1 MKRLFFMVVEF
12 FAGVAV
18 LTFIILFPVS
28 MVSIIT
34 WFFGL

>member
-1 MKRLFFMVVEF
+1 MKRVLFMVVEF
-12 FAGVAV
+12 FVGMVAV
-18 LTFIILFPVS
+18 AFIILFPVS

>member
-1 MKRLFFMVVEF
+1 MKRVFFAVLEF
-12 FAGVAV
+12 FAGLTV
-18 LTFIILFPVS
+18 LTFIILFPAS

>member
-12 FAGVAV
+12 FFGVVAV
-18 LTFIILFPVS
+18 AFIILFPVS

>member
-1 MKRLFFMVVEF
+1 MKRLVFMVIEF
-12 FAGVAV
+12 FVGLAV

-28 MVSIIT
+28 TVSIIT